1 MPKIKGLSHVVLY
14 TKDLDKMVA
23 FYRDVLGLVKY
34 REHAGRMVFLTA
46 DPDAEDHEL
55 ALVKGREGEA
65 KIIAHIAWRVETPA
79 DVKAYYE
86 RFKAQG
92 VPIDHCVSHAYE
104 EMGETRCRAIS
115 SIPKATVSKS
125 TPWSP
130 SVTPSA
136 STARSTWTK
145 LLMRSSPRQAGLRQP
160 PATDGTATSELN
172 NPRLEGEGFQFS
184 SARSRQEIF
193 PLHHVF
199 VGLG

>member
-14 TKDLDKMVA
+14 VKDLEKMVA

-34 REHAGRMVFLTA
+34 REHTGRMVFLTA

-55 ALVKGREGEA
+55 ALVKGREGDA

-104 EMGETRCRAIS
+104 EMGNTIS
-115 SIPKATVSKS
+115 CYFLDPE
-125 TPWSP
+125 
-130 SVTPSA
+130 
-136 STARSTWTK
+136 
-145 LLMRSSPRQAGLRQP
+145 G
-160 PATDGTATSELN
+160 N
-172 NPRLEGEGFQFS
+172 RLEVYALVAERDAQ
-184 SARSRQEIF
+184 RINRPLDLDKNLDEI
-193 PLHHVF
+193 VAQAS
-199 VGLG
+199 GLGGRAH